1 MGPRCRR
8 KGVST
13 RTLARGPLGMPL
25 RPTRGPGMRERCAPL
40 RLPGGDGEL
49 GCCGAGRAGLRFW
62 AGEKGREGGRV
73 GPLEEKGNWAL
84 LGCWVGFTS
93 SFSSSISYFY
103 FQLKLKPNEF
113 KFEFE
118 FTLALK
124 QIKQCSSM
132 MQQRN

>member
-1 MGPRCRR
+1 MGH
-8 KGVST
+8 G
-13 RTLARGPLGMPL
+13 
-25 RPTRGPGMRERCAPL
+25 ERVIGL
-40 RLPGGDGEL
+40 
-49 GCCGAGRAGLRFW
+49 GRAGGKGGEKWPGPVRVW

-93 SFSSSISYFY
+93 SFSSSISFP
-103 FQLKLKPNEF
+103 FVFPKQTKLNLFEF

-132 MQQRN
+132 NVQSC